1 MFYLYS
7 KSSCINGKYIIY
19 RCKCM
24 IFWKLNHDTKCIYIE
39 TKNTEFWLSDLHLWL
54 FDITSYIAAMG
65 GMWMP
70 GLSGGEMKRASIAC
84 ELITDPTVIVL
95 DVSLRS
101 RYENIH
107 FMKYLLLKIAT
118 KLIWNEFNL
127 WISQQ
132 SLTLSLGVHVFVT

>member
-1 MFYLYS
+1 
-7 KSSCINGKYIIY
+7 
-19 RCKCM
+19 
-24 IFWKLNHDTKCIYIE
+24 
-39 TKNTEFWLSDLHLWL
+39 
-54 FDITSYIAAMG
+54 
-65 GMWMP
+65 MWMP

-118 KLIWNEFNL
+118 KLI
-127 WISQQ
+127 
-132 SLTLSLGVHVFVT
+132 